1 MKKILAV
8 VCVAVLVVVLSATQ
22 SLARRGHHHHSG
34 GAALGVGGALLG
46 LGILGLA
53 VEEANRQQQEQVAQ
67 AAPCVRTAAIICN
80 KCGFSETW
88 QGEGNPPP
96 PSCGCPSSYRWE
108 WQ

>member
-8 VCVAVLVVVLSATQ
+8 VCMVMLVITLSVTQ
-22 SLARRGHHHHSG
+22 APARGGG
-34 GAALGVGGALLG
+34 GAALLGVGGALLG
-46 LGILGLA
+46 LGLA
-53 VEEANRQQQEQVAQ
+53 IEEANRQQQEQAAFQ
-67 AAPCVRTAAIICN
+67 AAPGVRTALVQCN

-96 PSCGCPSSYRWE
+96 PSCGCPSSYRWD